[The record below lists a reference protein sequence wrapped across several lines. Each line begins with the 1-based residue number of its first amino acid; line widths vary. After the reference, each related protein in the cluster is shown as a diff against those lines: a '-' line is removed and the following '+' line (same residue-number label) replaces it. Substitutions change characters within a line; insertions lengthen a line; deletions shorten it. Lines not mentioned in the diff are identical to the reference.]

1 MMREIQ
7 VVFGIDMET
16 DIGSWT
22 PFYEGVT
29 KGTPLMLDLFARKS
43 IQVTGFWVAETA
55 RRFPEIVREMKSAGH
70 EIGAH
75 SLYHETIEIVYLIFP
90 VFIRFCLRK
99 FIPELKKLLI

>member
-1 MMREIQ
+1 MREIQ

-55 RRFPEIVREMKSAGH
+55 RKFPEIVREMKSAGH

-75 SLYHETIEIVYLIFP
+75 SLYHETIGDSLFD
-90 VFIRFCLRK
+90 
-99 FIPELKKLLI
+99 IPGI

>member
-29 KGTPLMLDLFARKS
+29 KGTPLMLDLFSKKS

-55 RRFPEIVREMKSAGH
+55 RRFPEIVREMKSAGRDWS
-70 EIGAH
+70 
-75 SLYHETIEIVYLIFP
+75 SLSLS
-90 VFIRFCLRK
+90 
-99 FIPELKKLLI
+99 